1 MDAATKLLPGEF
13 SEPALDLIGPRGRC
27 WREAAHRIVR
37 PPRQLGFD
45 HARFVSGVIVQD
57 DMDIE
62 TLRNARVDLLQE
74 VQELLSAMA
83 LVAHLPITEPEAI
96 SRAANSDVVYIRK
109 SF

>member
-13 SEPALDLIGPRGRC
+13 GEPALDLIGPRGRC
-27 WREAAHRIVR
+27 WCEAHIIVR
-37 PPRQLGFD
+37 LPRQLGFD